1 MAPSDSRA
9 ARDPGSK
16 ARLAI
21 RWPTQERSRR
31 RFEGILDA
39 ADRLLERS
47 DPADFS
53 IYALAPEAGM
63 SAPSIYHFFR
73 SPTLV
78 LTALADRY
86 LQAFLALMDE
96 PLPAGLTT
104 WEELDGHLFERAR
117 EFFEAHAP
125 ARKLLLGAAYSSEIR
140 KRDLN
145 NDVLIAEKALAAFRQ
160 IFILPDSR
168 GLLEH
173 FVEVIVVNE
182 AIWALSYHRHGRITD
197 EMNERARLARVSYA
211 RTFLPQQLPFRGTCE
226 PGWQR

>member
-1 MAPSDSRA
+1 MARSER
-9 ARDPGSK
+9 RTVVDPGAK
-16 ARLAI
+16 GQPTI

-31 RFEGILDA
+31 RFEAILDA

-47 DPADFS
+47 EPAEFS

-78 LTALADRY
+78 LMALADRY
-86 LQAFLALMDE
+86 LAALLDLMDA
-96 PLPAGLTT
+96 PLPAGLTA
-104 WEELDGHLFERAR
+104 WQELEDHLFERAR
-117 EFFEAHAP
+117 EFFGAHAP

-145 NDVLIAEKALAAFRQ
+145 NDVRIAEKALVTFQRV
-160 IFILPDSR
+160 FTLPASPDM
-168 GLLEH
+168 LDH
-173 FVEVIVVNE
+173 FVEMIVINE

-197 EMNERARLARVSYA
+197 EMNARARLARVAYA
-211 RTFLPQQLPFRGTCE
+211 RSFLPERLELRATHE
-226 PGWQR
+226 PGPGR

>member
-1 MAPSDSRA
+1 MAPSDWQAVKEPETRS
-9 ARDPGSK
+9 
-16 ARLAI
+16 RLAI
-21 RWPTQERSRR
+21 RWPMQRRSRR
-31 RFEGILDA
+31 RFEEVLDA
-39 ADRLLERS
+39 ADRLLEHS
-47 DPADFS
+47 DPADIS

-78 LTALADRY
+78 LMALADRY
-86 LQAFLALMDE
+86 LRSFLALMDE

-104 WEELDGHLFERAR
+104 WQEIEGIFFERAR

-125 ARKLLLGAAYSSEIR
+125 ARKLLLGAGYSSEIR

-145 NDVLIAEKALAAFRQ
+145 NDVLIAERALAAFRQ
-160 IFILPDSR
+160 VFVLPASP

-173 FVEVIVVNE
+173 FVEMIVINE

-211 RTFLPQQLPFRGTCE
+211 RTFLPEDLQLRGPRE
-226 PGWQR
+226 PGPNR

>member
-1 MAPSDSRA
+1 MASSDWQA
-9 ARDPGSK
+9 VKDPEAK
-16 ARLAI
+16 ARPTI

-31 RFEGILDA
+31 RFEEILDA

-86 LQAFLALMDE
+86 LHAFLALMDV
-96 PLPAGLTT
+96 PLPTGITT
-104 WEELDGHLFERAR
+104 WQDLEDHLFERAR

-145 NDVLIAEKALAAFRQ
+145 NDVLIAEKALAAFHRA
-160 IFILPDSR
+160 FILPDTP

-173 FVEVIVVNE
+173 FVEIIVINE

-197 EMNERARLARVSYA
+197 EMNDRARLARVSYA
-211 RTFLPQQLPFRGTCE
+211 TTFLPEHLQLRTTDE
-226 PGWQR
+226 PGQHR

>member
-1 MAPSDSRA
+1 MAPSDWQAVKEPETRS
-9 ARDPGSK
+9 
-16 ARLAI
+16 RLAI
-21 RWPTQERSRR
+21 RWPMQRRSRR
-31 RFEGILDA
+31 RFEEVLDA
-39 ADRLLERS
+39 ADRLLEHS
-47 DPADFS
+47 DPADIS

-86 LQAFLALMDE
+86 LHAFLALMDV
-96 PLPAGLTT
+96 PLPTGITT
-104 WEELDGHLFERAR
+104 WQDLEDHLFERAR

-145 NDVLIAEKALAAFRQ
+145 NDVLIAERALAAFRQ
-160 IFILPDSR
+160 VFVLPASP

-173 FVEVIVVNE
+173 FVEMIVINE

-211 RTFLPQQLPFRGTCE
+211 RTFLPEQLQLRGPRE
-226 PGWQR
+226 PGPNR